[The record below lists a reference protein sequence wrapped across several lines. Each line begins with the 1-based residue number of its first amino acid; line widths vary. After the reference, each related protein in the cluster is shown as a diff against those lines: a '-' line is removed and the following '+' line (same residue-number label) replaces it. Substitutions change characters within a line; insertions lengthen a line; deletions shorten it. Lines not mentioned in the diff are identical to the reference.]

1 MIYILSQICSIIVEV
16 ENFKNFSKNLTMFTK
31 LSFKVNIFHDFDN
44 SLKEFY
50 NIKVLWKL
58 KQKLLCPF
66 VVILLLNSYNERLI
80 IGDMINVF
88 DKIDI

>member
-1 MIYILSQICSIIVEV
+1 MILITLKKSFIILKCC
-16 ENFKNFSKNLTMFTK
+16 ENLNK
-31 LSFKVNIFHDFDN
+31 
-44 SLKEFY
+44 
-50 NIKVLWKL
+50 
-58 KQKLLCPF
+58 KLLCPF

>member
-1 MIYILSQICSIIVEV
+1 MILITLKKSFIILKCC
-16 ENFKNFSKNLTMFTK
+16 EN
-31 LSFKVNIFHDFDN
+31 
-44 SLKEFY
+44 
-50 NIKVLWKL
+50 L
-58 KQKLLCPF
+58 KQKKVIMPF